1 MVVKM
6 DLRSAPRVL
15 LPALAAALALV
26 FLLRYSTPAIAQTPP
41 PIPPAQETVP
51 TEDGLGECDA
61 TMRVGVLND
70 DFNTLPE
77 DLVKREGNGGFEA
90 FIVTNCIPAW
100 ISWYVVDDV
109 GLTVHSAEA
118 PIDVRDA
125 FDDVEWLDLADIQ
138 YERYASDVVIDGETV
153 HRAGDM
159 VLDDNGNAIPLPS
172 DDKEATAYR
181 YKLVFENK
189 KRLMPD
195 GTERRP
201 LVADRDYG
209 LIYQITPFDGAPPAY
224 IHEFTFEVIAKIG
237 GQWWNKLLR
246 IFTPTYWIEQAGNFV
261 FSGAAQAIMGGM
273 CSITTRFMTNGERMA
288 LDRYDSDGDGRITE
302 LDAFVEHAEDPGK
315 PNGNGNCKRP
325 TSTPEEELEEIRT
338 AAYREVNHN
347 RALAGLPPLERKE
360 NTGYVRDLLD
370 GRDSRDEASPAGSSV
385 GDGLE
390 HLTLAPRVGLS
401 LAGAAPPQQV
411 TGGGITTFTGLL
423 TGTPPELTY
432 ERGIVRLGW
441 SAMMNVM
448 VAVLVLVIAW
458 MAFSQIIRS
467 FIGAQRNMADWRELL
482 PRLALAILA
491 ALTSYWWCSLLVD
504 VSDGVS
510 RYVAATMR
518 VTPAD
523 ITLTLGQ
530 AVLAVVVRGA
540 GTYAL
545 SFVPFAGWLALAM
558 KLLVNFLIVTLMLVY
573 AMFLLLII
581 GQFVLRIVLINLLI
595 IVSPIAMIVWAVPE
609 TSGWGKRW
617 SSQFAIALVT
627 QSLQLICFA
636 LATWFIRE
644 ATPIGVVFDTGT
656 FPSALQSLLP
666 TQMIWAL
673 ALGCMAAYLT
683 TKIPSMLGSSIYEGF
698 QSAFMMAA
706 VGALAL
712 TTGGLGGA
720 GGSRMFAFL
729 GGGGGGGGAAA
740 GGIAS
745 NLPGPARG
753 VVAALRYG
761 DTASQAVMRAGVRG
775 GSSLMTN
782 AITGVRSVMAAR
794 SQAAAAPASGAAMSP
809 AAGARAAAQGVQAS
823 AGTPG
828 ASPSSAAASA
838 VPGAGAGQGTARP
851 TVYLPNGNVAGEGSG
866 ASGADADGQS
876 GRPTVYLPSGQA
888 HGSPPAGA
896 QSQIHLPGGRVVS
909 TSATGASGQGGAQ
922 PSQSGAQPS
931 QGAVQASQ
939 GATAGSLVLPSGAP
953 ASGTAEV
960 SGIRHLY
967 MPSGARR
974 LISQPATAQ
983 EGATRPGASQPGSTQ
998 PAAVQSGAAEL
1009 AVSQPGVPV
1018 SGARGAS
1025 HVRVSVSPGIGGRS
1039 SSASQTR
1046 AQAHTAQQ
1054 AIMGQTPAAR
1064 HTAAQPIVQTPAPT
1078 QPYFVRSSQI
1088 SSASPASAGGDTR
1101 DDEEQSAGAPPAIY
1115 LPSGQP
1121 HSSAPADVSSPV
1133 VIHLPAGGQR
1143 VISSAPAGSQ
1153 SQASPTPQA
1162 APAPAPVAATEAA
1175 QAGEL
1180 GEAAL
1185 RQEEARPATIR
1196 QTITQAAV
1204 QGRTSFMGSLREG
1217 MAGSTVR
1224 QVRNITTGRVSDET
1238 ADGLRAREIL
1248 GAEEFGHT
1256 AVRSVK
1262 ADSEGTWINEGG
1274 NIRNMQYGRDGGA
1287 LREVRAAMN
1296 DDASFRRLMENDI
1309 KLSDSIDS
1317 RTGVPYVIENQ
1328 SETDSGYR
1336 AATEQESAAIR
1347 TAGRN
1352 AFEEAGAG
1360 RREFLGDGLLVR
1372 DNDVRRMAS
1381 DRETELYDTFG
1392 QQRFNDV
1399 MSRRVEDAGER
1410 ESGQAGVLEREAVA
1424 RQART
1429 DSAARGAA
1437 ASAGRR
1443 LTETVASYRSPG
1455 PGQYDDPR
1463 AQRQARSQEGSQ
1475 TNLRSQ
1481 FE

>member
-1 MVVKM
+1 MALKANP
-6 DLRSAPRVL
+6 RSALRVL
-15 LPALAAALALV
+15 PPALAAALALA
-26 FLLRYSTPAIAQTPP
+26 LLLMYPVRMEAQDPSPVTATPTASATPAPVAA
-41 PIPPAQETVP
+41 PPAQETPP
-51 TEDGLGECDA
+51 TEGGLGECDGS
-61 TMRVGVLND
+61 MRVGVLND

-100 ISWYVVDDV
+100 ITWYVVDDV

-125 FDDVEWLDLADIQ
+125 FDDVEWLDLADIR
-138 YERYASDVVIDGETV
+138 YERYASDVVKDGETV
-153 HRAGDM
+153 YRAGDI
-159 VLDDNGNAIPLPS
+159 VLDSNGNAIPLPS
-172 DDKEATAYR
+172 DDTEVTAYR

-195 GTERRP
+195 GEERRP

-209 LIYQITPFDGAPPAY
+209 LIYQITPFDGAPPAFV
-224 IHEFTFEVIAKIG
+224 HEFTFEVIAKIG

-273 CSITTRFMTNGERMA
+273 CSITTRFMTDGERMA
-288 LDRYDSDGDGRITE
+288 LDRYDSNRDGRITE
-302 LDAFVEHAEDPGK
+302 DDELVEHAEDPGK

-325 TSTPEEELEEIRT
+325 PNTPEEELEEIRT
-338 AAYREVNHN
+338 AAYREANHN

-370 GRDSRDEASPAGSSV
+370 GRDSRDETSPAGSSV
-385 GDGLE
+385 GAGLD

-401 LAGAAPPQQV
+401 LAGAAPQQQV

-448 VAVLVLVIAW
+448 VAVLALALAW

-504 VSDGVS
+504 ISDGVS
-510 RYVAATMR
+510 RYVAAAMR

-540 GTYAL
+540 GAYAL

-558 KLLVNFLIVTLMLVY
+558 KLLINLLIVTLMLVY
-573 AMFLLLII
+573 ALFLLLMI

-609 TSGWGKRW
+609 TSGWGKKW

-644 ATPIGVVFDTGT
+644 ATPVGVVFDTGA

-720 GGSRMFAFL
+720 AGGSRMFAFL
-729 GGGGGGGGAAA
+729 GGGGGGGAAA

-761 DTASQAVMRAGVRG
+761 DTASQAVMRAGAQG
-775 GSSLMTN
+775 GRSLMTS
-782 AITGVRSVMAAR
+782 AITGVRNVRAAR
-794 SQAAAAPASGAAMSP
+794 AAAAASSAAPASGPGMGP
-809 AAGARAAAQGVQAS
+809 AAAQAVRAS

-828 ASPSSAAASA
+828 ASASVAGASA
-838 VPGAGAGQGTARP
+838 VSGSGAAPGASPP
-851 TVYLPNGNVAGEGSG
+851 TVYLPNGNVAGAGSG
-866 ASGADADGQS
+866 AGAGGQS
-876 GRPTVYLPSGQA
+876 GTPTVYLPSGQA

-909 TSATGASGQGGAQ
+909 TSASGASAQ
-922 PSQSGAQPS
+922 SAVQPS
-931 QGAVQASQ
+931 QGAA
-939 GATAGSLVLPSGAP
+939 AGSLTLPSGAP
-953 ASGTAEV
+953 ASGAV
-960 SGIRHLY
+960 AAASGFRHLY

-974 LISQPATAQ
+974 LVSQPATAQ
-983 EGATRPGASQPGSTQ
+983 PGAAQP
-998 PAAVQSGAAEL
+998 
-1009 AVSQPGVPV
+1009 AVSQQGAAA
-1018 SGARGAS
+1018 SGARRAS
-1025 HVRVSVSPGIGGRS
+1025 PVRVSVSPGIGGRS
-1039 SSASQTR
+1039 AAASQTG
-1046 AQAHTAQQ
+1046 AQAPTAQQ
-1054 AIMGQTPAAR
+1054 AIMGQAP
-1064 HTAAQPIVQTPAPT
+1064 AAQPTAQPA
-1078 QPYFVRSSQI
+1078 QI
-1088 SSASPASAGGDTR
+1088 SSASPASAGGDTQ
-1101 DDEEQSAGAPPAIY
+1101 DDEEQYAGAPPTIY

-1121 HSSAPADVSSPV
+1121 HSGAPADVSSPM
-1133 VIHLPAGGQR
+1133 VIHLPSGGQR
-1143 VISSAPAGSQ
+1143 IVSSAAAGS
-1153 SQASPTPQA
+1153 SGAADSSPQASPTPPA
-1162 APAPAPVAATEAA
+1162 APMPAPATAPETAEA
-1175 QAGEL
+1175 GDL
-1180 GEAAL
+1180 GEAAR
-1185 RQEEARPATIR
+1185 RQEEARPSTFR
-1196 QTITQAAV
+1196 QAFAQAAV
-1204 QGRTSFMGSLREG
+1204 QGGTSFMGSFREG

-1224 QVRNITTGRVSDET
+1224 QVRNISTGRVSDET
-1238 ADGLRAREIL
+1238 ADGLRSREIL
-1248 GAEEFGHT
+1248 GADEFGRT
-1256 AVRSVK
+1256 ADRSVK
-1262 ADSEGTWINEGG
+1262 ADSEGTWVNEGG
-1274 NIRNMQYGRDGGA
+1274 NIRNMQYGQDNSA
-1287 LREVRAAMN
+1287 LREVRSAMN

-1328 SETDSGYR
+1328 SESDSGYR
-1336 AATEQESAAIR
+1336 AATEQEAAAIR
-1347 TAGRN
+1347 TAGRD

-1360 RREFLGDGLLVR
+1360 SREFLGDGLLVR
-1372 DNDVRRMAS
+1372 DNDARRMAS
-1381 DRETELYDTFG
+1381 ERETELYDTFG

-1399 MSRRVEDAGER
+1399 MSRRVEDAGQR
-1410 ESGQAGVLEREAVA
+1410 VSDQAGALEREAAA
-1424 RQART
+1424 RQTRT
-1429 DSAARGAA
+1429 DSAARSAA
-1437 ASAGRR
+1437 ASAGRGV
-1443 LTETVASYRSPG
+1443 TETVASYRSPG
-1455 PGQYDDPR
+1455 AGQYDAPR
-1463 AQRQARSQEGSQ
+1463 ARRQAGSQEGSQ

-1481 FE
+1481 LE